1 MKISNGLKQ
10 VIFKKLYEDLSNVE
24 IIPHKDS
31 FWFIDRQNEFWYFE
45 YEKSGT
51 LWWRYF
57 FFKSFFDLFSLESA
71 EFQPIISEWVEEVL
85 NCKVETTGNADNTSD
100 LKVEEVLNY
109 KVETTVHEGIQ
120 QNRKVEEVLNC
131 KVEKTV
137 GYPLETPVVV
147 EEVLKYKVES
157 TFLEYPNI
165 KDSVEEVLN
174 FPFEL

>member
-85 NCKVETTGNADNTSD
+85 NCKVETTAKEKRGTM
-100 LKVEEVLNY
+100 K
-109 KVETTVHEGIQ
+109 
-120 QNRKVEEVLNC
+120 RVEEVLNC

>member
-85 NCKVETTGNADNTSD
+85 NCKVETT
-100 LKVEEVLNY
+100 
-109 KVETTVHEGIQ
+109 VHEGIQ

>member
-24 IIPHKDS
+24 IIPYKDS

-85 NCKVETTGNADNTSD
+85 NCEVETTLWNDISGNAA
-100 LKVEEVLNY
+100 
-109 KVETTVHEGIQ
+109 
-120 QNRKVEEVLNC
+120 VEEVLNC
-131 KVEKTV
+131 KVETTKF
-137 GYPLETPVVV
+137 ERI
-147 EEVLKYKVES
+147 EH
-157 TFLEYPNI
+157 NRM
-165 KDSVEEVLN
+165 VEEVLN
-174 FPFEL
+174 